1 MLFNKVFLFKTGFL
15 MKYKKLICEFVGVF
29 LLTSCVI
36 GSGIMAENLSSGN
49 MAIALLCNTIAT
61 GSILYVIIKM
71 FSSISGAH
79 FNPIVSLVF
88 YFNGELD
95 KNNLFFYIFFQ
106 IFGGYVATLITHFLF
121 NLDLFQLSNNHRGEF
136 DMLISEL
143 IATFGLVLTILII
156 RDNDNKAVATAVALY
171 IMAGYWFT
179 PSTSFA
185 NPAVLIARSF
195 TNTFTGISLS
205 SFMYFFLGQLFGGVS
220 AFSIYKILKKE
231 SNFTF

>member
-1 MLFNKVFLFKTGFL
+1 
-15 MKYKKLICEFVGVF
+15 MKYKKFVGEFVGTF

-49 MAIALLCNTIAT
+49 MALALLCNTIAT

-79 FNPIVSLVF
+79 FNPIVSVVI
-88 YFNGELD
+88 YFNGELN
-95 KNNLFFYIFFQ
+95 KANFLLYVFFQ
-106 IFGGYVATLITHFLF
+106 VFGGYVAILITHFMF
-121 NLDLFQLSNNHRGEF
+121 NLDLFQVSNNHRGEF

-143 IATFGLVLTILII
+143 IATFGLVLTILLV

-195 TNTFTGISLS
+195 TNTFTGISPS
-205 SFMYFFLGQLFGGVS
+205 SFIYFFLGQLFGGVG
-220 AFSIYKILKKE
+220 AFLLYKTIKKE
-231 SNFTF
+231 SDIAF